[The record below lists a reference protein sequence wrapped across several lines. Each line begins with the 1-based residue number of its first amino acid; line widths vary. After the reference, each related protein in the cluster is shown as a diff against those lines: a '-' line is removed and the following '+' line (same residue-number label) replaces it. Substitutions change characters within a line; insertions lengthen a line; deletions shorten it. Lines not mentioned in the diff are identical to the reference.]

1 LATTQIS
8 LIREHTEK
16 IKPPRALWVPFEL
29 GRPLGV
35 PNDAAWQTRVL
46 QSALELIEAPK
57 GPVLVDFPDDAPVSD
72 EPAVLAC
79 PVSFPAPVTDLN
91 DMEQLNTT
99 LQREVSELRSWY
111 NMAVTKNGR
120 TTVGVSGLEPEAIG
134 KFLGA
139 FLGDKIP
146 ASPRDD
152 MPSFTLLKLVIEDLK
167 AYYYEAMAAQP
178 GHAAATGKMLA
189 DWLWRETTAGKVF
202 FWLHENWR
210 ESEDSTKRL
219 FSRILLVPASY
230 LADSPYRNIPV

>member
-46 QSALELIEAPK
+46 QSALELIEAPE

-178 GHAAATGKMLA
+178 GHADATGKMLA

>member
-1 LATTQIS
+1 M
-8 LIREHTEK
+8 
-16 IKPPRALWVPFEL
+16 PFEL

-46 QSALELIEAPK
+46 QFALELIEATE

-152 MPSFTLLKLVIEDLK
+152 MPSFTLLKLVI
-167 AYYYEAMAAQP
+167 
-178 GHAAATGKMLA
+178 
-189 DWLWRETTAGKVF
+189 
-202 FWLHENWR
+202 
-210 ESEDSTKRL
+210 
-219 FSRILLVPASY
+219 
-230 LADSPYRNIPV
+230 